1 MSQQPPIDA
10 IEISAGAHAFG
21 DGNHPT
27 TRMVLAALSAMDPHA
42 FSPRNACDMGAGSGI
57 LSFAIAKQFA
67 CPILAVDVE
76 RRAVETLRDN
86 AAANGLSALITA
98 VHSDGFRHADIASL
112 TSHDP
117 NASHTQFDL
126 IVMNI
131 LADPLLRL
139 AADAEASL
147 ASGGVCIISGVL
159 RWQEAAIIQAYA
171 GLGLEQSARLAM
183 GDWVCLIWQ
192 KP

>member
-1 MSQQPPIDA
+1 MSQQPPSDA

-67 CPILAVDVE
+67 CPIIAVDVE
-76 RRAVETLRDN
+76 RSAVETLREN
-86 AAANGLSALITA
+86 AIVNGMSGLITA
-98 VHSDGFRHADIASL
+98 VHSDGFRHADIS
-112 TSHDP
+112 S

-139 AADAEASL
+139 AADAEAYL

-159 RWQEAAIIQAYA
+159 RWQEASIVEAYA
-171 GLGLEQSARLAM
+171 GLGLEQAARLAM